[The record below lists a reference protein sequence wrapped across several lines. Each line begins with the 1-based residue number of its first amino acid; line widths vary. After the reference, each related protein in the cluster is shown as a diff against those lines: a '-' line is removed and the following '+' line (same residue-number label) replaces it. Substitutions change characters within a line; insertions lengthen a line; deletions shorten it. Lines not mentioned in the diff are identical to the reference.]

1 MKVRNIAIAALLV
14 IGASTST
21 TAFAAVD
28 ANELRSDIYSSM
40 TDYGNLTVTVSEDT
54 AYISGYAHLVDLA
67 QAKRI
72 AQNAEGIDNVVF
84 TATSIN

>member
-21 TAFAAVD
+21 TAFAATD

-40 TDYGNLTVTVSEDT
+40 TDDGNLTVTVAEDT
-54 AYISGYAHLVDLA
+54 AYISGYAHQIDLA
-67 QAKRI
+67 KAKRI
-72 AQNAEGIDNVVF
+72 AQSADGIDSVVV